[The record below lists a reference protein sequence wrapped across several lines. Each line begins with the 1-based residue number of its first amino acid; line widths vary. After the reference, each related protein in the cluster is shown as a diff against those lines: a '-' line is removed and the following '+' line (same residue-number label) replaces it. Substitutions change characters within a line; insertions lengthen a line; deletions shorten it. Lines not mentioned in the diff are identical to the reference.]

1 MIRVVIADDHRLV
14 REGIRA
20 LLDKS
25 DDIAVVGEADDGAAA
40 LALVTE
46 LAPDVL
52 VTDISMPGLSGL
64 EAAAEVDR
72 LGLATAVVVLT
83 MHAEEALARR
93 ALASGARGYVLKDS
107 VTDELLLAIRAA
119 RRGGTYLS
127 PVVSAKL
134 LHAPGAAAAVDAPP
148 EPAPLTARER
158 EVLRLIGLGHT
169 NRAIAAALSI
179 SIKTVERHR
188 TQIMAKLDVH
198 NLVDLVRVAIRRG
211 LIELDG

>member
-25 DDIAVVGEADDGAAA
+25 DDISVVGEADDGAAA
-40 LALVTE
+40 LALVAQ

-64 EAAAEVDR
+64 EAAAEVAQR
-72 LGLATAVVVLT
+72 GLPTAVVVLT
-83 MHAEEALARR
+83 MHAEEAMARR

-134 LHAPGAAAAVDAPP
+134 LHPPTSDAEADAVAATP
-148 EPAPLTARER
+148 PLTPREQ
-158 EVLRLIGLGHT
+158 EVLRLIGQGHT

-188 TQIMAKLDVH
+188 TQLMAKLDVH

-211 LIELDG
+211 WIELDG

>member
-14 REGIRA
+14 REGIHA

-25 DDIAVVGEADDGAAA
+25 GDIRVVGEAGDGAAA
-40 LALVTE
+40 LEMVRALE
-46 LAPDVL
+46 PDVL

-64 EAAAEVDR
+64 EATAQLTA
-72 LGLATAVVVLT
+72 LGLKTAVVVLT
-83 MHAEEALARR
+83 MHAEESLARR
-93 ALASGARGYVLKDS
+93 ALAAGARGYVLKDS

-119 RRGGTYLS
+119 WRGGTYLS
-127 PVVSAKL
+127 PVVSAAL
-134 LHAPGAAAAVDAPP
+134 LTAPRPTESDGAGT
-148 EPAPLTARER
+148 EPAALTTRER

-169 NRAIAAALSI
+169 NRAIASVLSI

-188 TQIMAKLDVH
+188 TQLMAKLDVH

>member
-14 REGIRA
+14 REGIHA

-25 DDIAVVGEADDGAAA
+25 GDIQVVGEADDGAAA
-40 LALVTE
+40 LAMVRALD
-46 LAPDVL
+46 PDVL
-52 VTDISMPGLSGL
+52 VTDISMPGISGL
-64 EAAAEVDR
+64 EAAAHVSE
-72 LGLATAVVVLT
+72 LGLKTAVVVLT

-93 ALASGARGYVLKDS
+93 ALAAGARGYVLKDS

-119 RRGGTYLS
+119 WRGGTYLS
-127 PVVSAKL
+127 PVVSAAL
-134 LHAPGAAAAVDAPP
+134 LNAPVPAEPDGGGA
-148 EPAPLTARER
+148 EPAALTTRER

-169 NRAIAAALSI
+169 NRAIASALSI

-188 TQIMAKLDVH
+188 TQLMAKLDVH

>member
-25 DDIAVVGEADDGAAA
+25 DDIQVVGEADDGAAA
-40 LALVTE
+40 LELVAQ

-64 EAAAEVDR
+64 EAAAEIAQR
-72 LGLATAVVVLT
+72 GLSTAVVVLT

-93 ALASGARGYVLKDS
+93 ALANGARGYVLKDS

-134 LHAPGAAAAVDAPP
+134 LHPPAADPAEAADAQTP
-148 EPAPLTARER
+148 PLTPRER
-158 EVLRLIGLGHT
+158 EVLRLIGQGHT

-188 TQIMAKLDVH
+188 TQLMAKLDVH

-211 LIELDG
+211 WIELDG

>member
-25 DDIAVVGEADDGAAA
+25 DDISVVGEADDGAAA
-40 LALVTE
+40 LALVAE

-64 EAAAEVDR
+64 EAAAEVHR
-72 LGLATAVVVLT
+72 LGIATAVVVLT

-134 LHAPGAAAAVDAPP
+134 LNAPGAAAAVDAPP
-148 EPAPLTARER
+148 EPPPLTTRER

>member
-14 REGIRA
+14 REGIHA

-25 DDIAVVGEADDGAAA
+25 DDIEVVGEAGDGASA
-40 LALVTE
+40 LAMVKALS
-46 LAPDVL
+46 PDVL

-64 EAAAEVDR
+64 EAAAQVTA
-72 LGLATAVVVLT
+72 LGIPTAVVVLT

-93 ALASGARGYVLKDS
+93 ALANGARGYVLKDS

-127 PVVSAKL
+127 PAVSAAL
-134 LHAPGAAAAVDAPP
+134 LTAPYPAAGAAADPV
-148 EPAPLTARER
+148 PATLTQREQ
-158 EVLRLIGLGHT
+158 EVLRLIGHGHT
-169 NRAIAAALSI
+169 NRAIADALAI

-188 TQIMAKLDVH
+188 TQLMAKLDVH

-211 LIELDG
+211 LIDLDG

>member
-14 REGIRA
+14 REGIHA

-25 DDIAVVGEADDGAAA
+25 GDIQVVGEADDGAAA
-40 LALVTE
+40 LAMVRALD
-46 LAPDVL
+46 PDVL
-52 VTDISMPGLSGL
+52 VTDISMPGISGL
-64 EAAAEVDR
+64 EAAAHVSE
-72 LGLATAVVVLT
+72 LGLKTAVVVLT

-93 ALASGARGYVLKDS
+93 ALAAGARGYVLKDS

-119 RRGGTYLS
+119 WRGGTYLS
-127 PVVSAKL
+127 PVVSAAL
-134 LHAPGAAAAVDAPP
+134 LNAPVPTEPDGGGA
-148 EPAPLTARER
+148 EPAALTARER

-169 NRAIAAALSI
+169 NRAIASALSI

-188 TQIMAKLDVH
+188 TQLMAKLDVH